1 MSGEGFPD
9 EKEAGQGGHHPV
21 GWMFSE
27 VRDYVHLIVSHP
39 CPCHIPDSEQAFHVL
54 LRGSVSSRHRHRGSQ
69 DLETEELVGQLV
81 CLGMVISRVR
91 WRGA

>member
-39 CPCHIPDSEQAFHVL
+39 CPCHIPDSEQAFHVCFVEGISEFQAPAQRKPGL
-54 LRGSVSSRHRHRGSQ
+54 GDGRTGGAAGVSGDGH
-69 DLETEELVGQLV
+69 
-81 CLGMVISRVR
+81 
-91 WRGA
+91 